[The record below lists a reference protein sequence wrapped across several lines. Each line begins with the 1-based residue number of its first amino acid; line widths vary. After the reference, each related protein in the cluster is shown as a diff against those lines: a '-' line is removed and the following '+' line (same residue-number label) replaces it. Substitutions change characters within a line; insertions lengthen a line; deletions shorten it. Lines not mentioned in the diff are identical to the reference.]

1 MVVELFP
8 GQLDILA
15 EAGGAVVVDDAGSY
29 LSDVLVSVLR
39 EKRCQHETRSAK
51 IMFDRTPLAA
61 FRSAV
66 AALHVVGAGPAAFDV
81 DDDQIDR
88 DHPEHARIGLQL
100 YSREIAIGVFGRQE
114 RVRRFRD
121 RHGHLVH
128 DVEATAGGERAPPGR
143 AGSGDHDC

>member
-1 MVVELFP
+1 
-8 GQLDILA
+8 
-15 EAGGAVVVDDAGSY
+15 
-29 LSDVLVSVLR
+29 
-39 EKRCQHETRSAK
+39 
-51 IMFDRTPLAA
+51 
-61 FRSAV
+61 
-66 AALHVVGAGPAAFDV
+66 
-81 DDDQIDR
+81 
-88 DHPEHARIGLQL
+88 L